1 LFDVITGTS
10 EGGTR
15 RRDMPDFVLGG
26 STLFVGVYGEV
37 KRADTS
43 LAKLAVSTEQ
53 NDQIGRYLSQTG
65 VVLLCNVR
73 GTWIPGRH
81 PRRHRHHRRGEAFHD
96 EPIDLYNGALDL
108 RAASSRVVCVRFARD
123 SSLEGGGFEPS
134 VSVATSEGEVE
145 RAQARK
151 TLSLTGTEGSNPPP
165 SSGESV
171 SRGTLSSWA
180 KTPAF
185 RAGFQAAFPAR
196 SVERR
201 RARQQRANP
210 QQYLCRAIFQYPVFR
225 RCGRDKSLG

>member
-1 LFDVITGTS
+1 MQNLVEVVSTYVRETRRLESLPSSTEATFYPDLKLLLGAVLKSERLPFDVITGTS
-10 EGGTR
+10 EGGAR
-15 RRDMPDFVLGG
+15 RWDMPDFVLGD

-96 EPIDLYNGALDL
+96 KPIDLYNGALDL

-123 SSLEGGGFEPS
+123 SSLEGGGFELL
-134 VSVATSEGEVE
+134 V
-145 RAQARK
+145 
-151 TLSLTGTEGSNPPP
+151 PP
-165 SSGESV
+165 G
-171 SRGTLSSWA
+171 
-180 KTPAF
+180 
-185 RAGFQAAFPAR
+185 
-196 SVERR
+196 RR
-201 RARQQRANP
+201 RADSEHFLKDACGEAARLDVASLHYTAGIETTSIEQR
-210 QQYLCRAIFQYPVFR
+210 
-225 RCGRDKSLG
+225 K

>member
-1 LFDVITGTS
+1 
-10 EGGTR
+10 
-15 RRDMPDFVLGG
+15 MPDFVLGG

-165 SSGESV
+165 SSGESRANLT
-171 SRGTLSSWA
+171 SHHRALAIFGGDRGFESISLQRGVLC
-180 KTPAF
+180 KPDF
-185 RAGFQAAFPAR
+185 
-196 SVERR
+196 RR
-201 RARQQRANP
+201 RRIVDESKSACARCSGVRPRVPGATSTGGE
-210 QQYLCRAIFQYPVFR
+210 FDHGVPVA
-225 RCGRDKSLG
+225 